1 MIIKEY
7 KKFTWVFDSDE
18 LKNVYGICNTHAEL
32 VLMSH
37 GQSFV
42 LGKEIYRWLSKDA
55 SYQV

>member
-7 KKFTWVFDSDE
+7 KKFTWVFDSGE
-18 LKNVYGICNTHAEL
+18 LKNVYGICDTHAEL